1 MSPCIHPCIRP
12 FIQVDLNVMC
22 VTVNVG
28 LQANMGQKGET
39 KQVYVVLFFF
49 CHLWSPSQP
58 LSLNIH
64 LITFFFSI
72 YLTPSLTSHILG
84 RKKKTQESHIY
95 GWTFL
100 EATLN
105 DFNNP

>member
-49 CHLWSPSQP
+49 VTCDLH
-58 LSLNIH
+58 
-64 LITFFFSI
+64 
-72 YLTPSLTSHILG
+72 PSLYLLTS
-84 RKKKTQESHIY
+84 TS
-95 GWTFL
+95 
-100 EATLN
+100 
-105 DFNNP
+105 